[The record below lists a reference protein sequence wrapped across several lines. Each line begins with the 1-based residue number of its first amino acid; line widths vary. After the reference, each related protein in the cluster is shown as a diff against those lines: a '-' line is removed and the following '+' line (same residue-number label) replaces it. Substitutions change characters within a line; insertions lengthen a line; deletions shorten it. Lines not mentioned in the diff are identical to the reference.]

1 MAPSH
6 YSQQRK
12 GFWHE
17 PEGTPTSESIALET
31 WARAARDV
39 LVRTAA
45 SYHAVVRE
53 SDLAEELMASTDIRT
68 TRHHDLWL
76 PKVLGP
82 ISVFCERMGEPNLVA
97 LVVGTSDDL
106 VAARERLECYQWAG
120 SAPADGGVAVAAAGY
135 GAEAAGPGACGND
148 QTGQRSGRQAPGGED
163 GPAGLGLPDLL
174 HGAARDRGLRQLRL
188 SVQPAVT

>member
-17 PEGTPTSESIALET
+17 PEGTPTSEAIALET

-53 SDLAEELMASTDIRT
+53 ADLAEELMASTDIRT
-68 TRHHDLWL
+68 TRHYDLWL

-120 SAPADGGVAVAAAGY
+120 SAPADGGVAAQLPGTAPKRPARARAATTKRAGAPAPKPRVAKTDRPVSVCPTCFMALPA
-135 GAEAAGPGACGND
+135 
-148 QTGQRSGRQAPGGED
+148 TGVCD
-163 GPAGLGLPDLL
+163 NCD
-174 HGAARDRGLRQLRL
+174 
-188 SVQPAVT
+188 